1 MRTVG
6 DSDFEA
12 KGKAER
18 MELIRPLAQ
27 GNGRR
32 LLGVSLWWTAR
43 MMMSLE
49 TLKVSHRGYG
59 EIIECLFA

>member
-1 MRTVG
+1 
-6 DSDFEA
+6 
-12 KGKAER
+12 
-18 MELIRPLAQ
+18 MEIIRPLAQ